1 MLTACDVKLKETPL
15 YCSLYISSIVSH
27 RQCSWMAN
35 NYMASFS
42 KTQIRVFMDVCI
54 VDAYSVNKDYDATP

>member
-1 MLTACDVKLKETPL
+1 
-15 YCSLYISSIVSH
+15 
-27 RQCSWMAN
+27 MAN